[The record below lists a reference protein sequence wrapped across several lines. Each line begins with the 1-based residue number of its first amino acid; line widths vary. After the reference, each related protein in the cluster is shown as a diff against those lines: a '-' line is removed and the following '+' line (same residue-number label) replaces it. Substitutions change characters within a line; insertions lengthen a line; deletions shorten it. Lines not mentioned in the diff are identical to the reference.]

1 MGLEWGALPSN
12 VFKSK
17 RHDTAVSPSMTF
29 TPPPG
34 LEFTLLDPP
43 GASAKFIMRLPKE
56 TAPKVNKPA
65 VITGPWSVRFDPIAA
80 DVDTIGAYDCEV
92 EVTFANGKK
101 ITLPTEGFLSW
112 VIAADLDNA

>member
-29 TPPPG
+29 TPPPSV
-34 LEFTLLDPP
+34 EFTLLDPP
-43 GASAKFIMRLPKE
+43 GATAKFIARLPKATE
-56 TAPKVNKPA
+56 PKINKTA
-65 VITGPWSVRFDPIAA
+65 VITGAWSVRFDPAPE

-92 EVTFANGKK
+92 EITFANGKK
-101 ITLPTEGFLSW
+101 LSLPTEGFLSW
-112 VIAADLDNA
+112 VISTDLNDS